1 MTATITAVEYTPT
14 SAEKTSGSSSS
25 GSGGGSS
32 SSTKKTKLYKA
43 TVPEVGPGYPS
54 QDLKGYKTEEE
65 ALKAAQAWVN
75 QACRQL
81 GGSSSSMIG
90 MWAAELKKKIKVT
103 AYEKGGLSFDTGLA
117 WLDGTKQKPE
127 RILNPYQ
134 TELFED
140 MIRSLHEI
148 HRIRAPAASV
158 IPQLPKNGGASYTI
172 ENITVQV
179 QKLETEDDYETIAE
193 KVGEQIMEKA
203 MRGMSVGGLRIG

>member
-1 MTATITAVEYTPT
+1 MTATITAAEYTPT
-14 SAEKTSGSSSS
+14 SAEKTTGSSSS
-25 GSGGGSS
+25 ASGGGSS
-32 SSTKKTKLYKA
+32 SSAKKTKLYKA
-43 TVPEVGPGYPS
+43 TVPNVGPGYPS

-75 QACRQL
+75 QACRTL

-90 MWAAELKKKIKVT
+90 QWAAELKKKIVIT
-103 AYEKGGLSFDTGLA
+103 AYEKGGLAFDTGLA

-148 HRIRAPAASV
+148 RRFKAPVSSV
-158 IPQLPKNGGASYTI
+158 IP
-172 ENITVQV
+172 
-179 QKLETEDDYETIAE
+179 
-193 KVGEQIMEKA
+193 
-203 MRGMSVGGLRIG
+203 

>member
-1 MTATITAVEYTPT
+1 MTATITAAEYTPT

-25 GSGGGSS
+25 ASGGGSS

-43 TVPEVGPGYPS
+43 TVPNVGPGYPS
-54 QDLKGYKTEEE
+54 QDLTGYKTEGE

-90 MWAAELKKKIKVT
+90 MWAAELKKKIVVT
-103 AYEKGGLSFDTGLA
+103 AYEKGGLAFDTGLA

-140 MIRSLHEI
+140 MIRSLHEMR
-148 HRIRAPAASV
+148 RIRVPTSSV
-158 IPQLPKNGGASYTI
+158 IPQLPENGGASYTI

-193 KVGEQIMEKA
+193 KVGEQIMGKA